1 MKALITGG
9 SGYFGSL
16 FLHKL
21 TKQDIDCRI
30 FDLNDTEDR
39 FLNVEFIQGDIR
51 NYSAVADACKGID
64 IVYHNVVQV
73 PLAKDKTLFHS
84 VNVTGTENI
93 LNALHTLH

>member
-30 FDLNDTEDR
+30 FDLKDTEDR

-64 IVYHNVVQV
+64 VVYHNV
-73 PLAKDKTLFHS
+73 LLLKYRWRLM
-84 VNVTGTENI
+84 VTGYVKNF
-93 LNALHTLH
+93 